1 MDMDSSL
8 CIVVLFFIVLCF
20 ALLLAWFAAQSE
32 EESADKQ
39 DPLSDLHAPKNRA
52 DLYLEA
58 DGHTFHVS
66 VKIEPVNS
74 AVPTCG
80 EDLE

>member
-39 DPLSDLHAPKNRA
+39 KVFADLKRPENKA

-66 VKIEPVNS
+66 VSIEEVNS
-74 AVPTCG
+74 AVPECG
-80 EDLE
+80 EDPV